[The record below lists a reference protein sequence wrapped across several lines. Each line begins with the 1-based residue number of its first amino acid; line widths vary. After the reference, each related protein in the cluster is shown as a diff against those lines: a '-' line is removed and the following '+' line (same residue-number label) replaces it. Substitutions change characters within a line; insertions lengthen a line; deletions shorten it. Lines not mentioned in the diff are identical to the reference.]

1 MKLFPGLFVAS
12 FMGAAT
18 IFAQTP
24 AEETTAV
31 LQAERDGCTAY
42 INVDAE
48 KIANFLTE
56 DYTLTNSK
64 GEISGCADDIADATS
79 GKVHYDVFENYHM
92 KVRLYGDSAAVV
104 TGRTKLKGVYD
115 GKTVDKIV
123 QFTDTLVKQNGQWRL
138 AARHVSPVPQ

>member
-1 MKLFPGLFVAS
+1 MKLLPGLLIAFS
-12 FMGAAT
+12 MCAAT
-18 IFAQTP
+18 ILAQTS

-31 LQAERDGCTAY
+31 LQAERDGCIAY
-42 INVDAE
+42 LNGEAE

-64 GEISGCADDIADATS
+64 GEISGRADDIADATS
-79 GKVHYDVFENYHM
+79 GKVRYDVFENYDM

-138 AARHVSPVPQ
+138 AAGHVSPVAQ